1 MSDAANITRQP
12 ATWRIVLAAILDFF
26 TIFWASGFL
35 VASIFGGR
43 TDGGFALDGWPA
55 LLCFALIVAYF
66 VVFNKFLGGTIWKRI
81 LKAKRTDR

>member
-1 MSDAANITRQP
+1 MNDAANITRQP
-12 ATWRIVLAAILDFF
+12 STWRIVLAAILDFF
-26 TIFWASGFL
+26 TIFWAAGFL

-43 TDGGFALDGWPA
+43 TEGGFSLDGWPA